1 MLVPKRTFPRA
12 ARPARLVKEE
22 AMTDRNRRTV
32 LATLGTLGTLFGG
45 SIVGISAQAGQGGGR
60 GQQQMRRDARE
71 NALDDIVGTWVQNM
85 EKSHYDPGPP
95 LKSQV
100 RQFDYTHD
108 GLLLSH
114 YIQENQE
121 GIKFAGHWMA
131 PLDGSQWPE
140 YFRNSGSTP
149 ALVVSP
155 RKTDQYHMENT
166 AYQNGRVITRSTWE
180 ISKDGKT
187 LTQVSRAF
195 APDGKVTAMF
205 TAVFEKQ
212 G

>member
-1 MLVPKRTFPRA
+1 MLASAVRS
-12 ARPARLVKEE
+12 LVGQAPSEAGEE
-22 AMTDRNRRTV
+22 EKAMADRNRRTV
-32 LATLGTLGTLFGG
+32 LATLGTLFGG
-45 SIVGISAQAGQGGGR
+45 NLVRVSAQAGQGGGGG

-71 NALDDIVGTWVQNM
+71 NALEDIVGTWVQNM

-131 PLDGSQWPE
+131 PLDGSLWPE
-140 YFRNSGSTP
+140 YFRNSGSVP

-155 RKTDQYHMENT
+155 KKTDPYHMENT

-195 APDGKVTAMF
+195 SPDGKVTATN